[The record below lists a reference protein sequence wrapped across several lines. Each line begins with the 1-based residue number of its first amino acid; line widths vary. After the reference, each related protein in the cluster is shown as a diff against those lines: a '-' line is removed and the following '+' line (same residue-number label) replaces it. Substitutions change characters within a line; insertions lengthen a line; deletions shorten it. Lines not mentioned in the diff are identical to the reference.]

1 MRNGCEKENPTI
13 GDVEYLFADLAT
25 FNVKPIYS
33 VKVQRN
39 PLYAETII
47 MKHFWLCSW
56 FWANEG
62 EKIEMWSSSK
72 SLNRLMT
79 RSSVATCFQSNAV
92 LLLLLLLL

>member
-13 GDVEYLFADLAT
+13 GYVEYLFADLAT

-47 MKHFWLCSW
+47 KHFWLCSW
-56 FWANEG
+56 FWVSEG
-62 EKIEMWSSSK
+62 EKIEMWSSSSK

-79 RSSVATCFQSNAV
+79 RSSVATCFQSNAA
-92 LLLLLLLL
+92 LLLLLL

>member
-13 GDVEYLFADLAT
+13 GNVEYLFADLAT

-39 PLYAETII
+39 PLYTETII
-47 MKHFWLCSW
+47 KHFWLYSW
-56 FWANEG
+56 FWVSEG

-79 RSSVATCFQSNAV
+79 RSSVATCFQSNAA
-92 LLLLLLLL
+92 LLLLLRLL